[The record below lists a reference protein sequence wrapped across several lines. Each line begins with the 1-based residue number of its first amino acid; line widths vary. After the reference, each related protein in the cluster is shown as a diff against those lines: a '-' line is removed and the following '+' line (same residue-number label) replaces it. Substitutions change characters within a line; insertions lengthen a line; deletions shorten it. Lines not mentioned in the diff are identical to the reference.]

1 MKAVLGIHRSDIK
14 TKKNIWN
21 ICGEVR
27 EEFLR
32 NLMLQTKAEFIGSG
46 NTSILRSVERL
57 QRYNSMVFRMQK
69 SLNFGGTVD
78 RNLPYSY
85 RKDNFVNIN
94 L

>member
-1 MKAVLGIHRSDIK
+1 MIKK

-27 EEFLR
+27 EELRR

-46 NTSILRSVERL
+46 DTFILRSVERL
-57 QRYNSMVFRMQK
+57 QRHNSMVFRVQN
-69 SLNFGGTVD
+69 SRDFGGTVD
-78 RNLPYSY
+78 CNLPYSY